1 MTKEIALHERD
12 MENTSN
18 GQLEVR
24 VGHKSKSD
32 SYWLISESFL
42 LNVWALLNAHCLIEV

>member
-18 GQLEVR
+18 GQLEVW
-24 VGHKSKSD
+24 VGHKNKFD
-32 SYWLISESFL
+32 SYWLISGPSL
-42 LNVWALLNAHCLIEV
+42 PNM

>member
-1 MTKEIALHERD
+1 MTKEIALRERD

-24 VGHKSKSD
+24 VGQKNKSD
-32 SYWLISESFL
+32 SNWLISEFFL
-42 LNVWALLNAHCLIEV
+42 LNM